1 MLKYYKILF
10 FLILLS
16 PSFKGFTQKYY
27 FKTIDEKKT
36 EKKLKRKFDN
46 YIEALDFTQKLLS
59 KKQKKGYIKSTFD
72 SVVFSEN
79 QIIAYIEIGEKY
91 FLKNIILSDIND
103 FELKKIGIN
112 VSKFENKS
120 VNFEEIDRINNK
132 IITYYENN
140 GFPFAEVKF
149 DSVNIYGNSINLEIQ
164 TNKGDFYLIDTIYF
178 TGKYNI
184 NAKFLSNYID
194 IFPNDIYDE
203 RKINAINQNI
213 NELEFVKISTPAAI
227 EFHSQNADLYIFL
240 EKKEANSFNGV
251 LGFLPNTKNPKK
263 LLITGDLDLKIVNS
277 FKQGETFSFK
287 WQKYKTQSQ
296 SLDLYTNFPYIGGSR
311 FGIEENFILEKSDTS
326 FLKVN
331 NISAFQY
338 FFSTLDNISI
348 YFSGLKSYKLNDNFQ
363 NTENIKN
370 FNSKIYGLR
379 FQFNQFDYKPN
390 PKSGYG
396 FELKSGY
403 GTKFENDS
411 TSSKQSENELTLEL
425 FFPIIENFVLNFKNQ
440 SAIIYNKNEIFFNE
454 LYQLGG
460 LKTLRGFDEKSVFAA
475 RYSIFSLEIR
485 YLYEKNSNVYLF
497 TDFGYLSKQTENE
510 YINHYPVSFGTGLN
524 FSTNSG
530 IFSLSYGIGKI
541 SGNEFIIKNG
551 KIHFGFI
558 SIF

>member
-1 MLKYYKILF
+1 VLKYYKILF